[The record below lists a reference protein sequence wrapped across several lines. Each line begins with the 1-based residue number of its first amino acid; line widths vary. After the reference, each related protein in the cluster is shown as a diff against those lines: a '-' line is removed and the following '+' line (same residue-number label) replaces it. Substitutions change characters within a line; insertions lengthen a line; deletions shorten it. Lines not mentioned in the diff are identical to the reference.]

1 MSDRPYLIADSHLD
15 LGFSAIQVNRDLTQP
30 AATVRVHDAEPV
42 MRSFGSCTVT
52 FPELRRGH
60 VGIIFG
66 TMMSRTD
73 PNDRWTRTGM
83 YCQEQCHGVGRG
95 HLAYYQA
102 MEREGVIRFI
112 RNSRDMDETVAA
124 WENPAPDTPI
134 GLVVAMESAD
144 PILDPSQVP
153 EWYDLGLRIVSIS
166 HYGVSSYCHGTGTEG
181 GLLERGE
188 PLLDALKEA
197 GIIVDL
203 THTTDQAFWEI
214 LEVYDGPVAASHH
227 NCRALTPGQRQ
238 LTDEMIE
245 AIVERGGVIGAAFDA
260 WMLDP
265 TGNVIFH
272 VGPRAQK
279 PRSRPLRTISIT
291 SANSPETQGMP
302 ALAPIWTAVS
312 DRNNP
317 RATSTP
323 SPIFRTWSASSSAAA
338 TPNPTF
344 ATSSPAIGS
353 DSLRKFGGSRPG
365 RQGRRMRRPCRL
377 TGTIPYASKTEPS
390 PDHNRP
396 AARRLPRMR
405 RPPGTRNPLP
415 G

>member
-1 MSDRPYLIADSHLD
+1 MPDRPYLIADSHLD

-52 FPELRRGH
+52 FPELRRGN

-83 YCQEQCHGVGRG
+83 YCQDQCHGVARG
-95 HLAYYQA
+95 HHAYYQA
-102 MEREGVIRFI
+102 MEREGVVRFI
-112 RNSRDMDETVAA
+112 RNSRDLDETVAA

-166 HYGVSSYCHGTGTEG
+166 HYGASSYCHGTGTEG
-181 GLLERGE
+181 GLLERGK

-214 LEVYDGPVAASHH
+214 LDVYDGPVAASHH

-238 LTDEMIE
+238 LTDEMIA

-265 TGNVIFH
+265 DWNREIPCWAQSTKATLETVADHIDHVCQLAGNGRHAGIGTDLDGGFGQEQAPRDLNTIADLQNL
-272 VGPRAQK
+272 VGILQHRGYDEPD
-279 PRSRPLRTISIT
+279 
-291 SANSPETQGMP
+291 
-302 ALAPIWTAVS
+302 V
-312 DRNNP
+312 RNILSGNWV
-317 RATSTP
+317 R
-323 SPIFRTWSASSSAAA
+323 FLKEVW
-338 TPNPTF
+338 
-344 ATSSPAIGS
+344 G
-353 DSLRKFGGSRPG
+353 
-365 RQGRRMRRPCRL
+365 
-377 TGTIPYASKTEPS
+377 
-390 PDHNRP
+390 
-396 AARRLPRMR
+396 
-405 RPPGTRNPLP
+405 
-415 G
+415 